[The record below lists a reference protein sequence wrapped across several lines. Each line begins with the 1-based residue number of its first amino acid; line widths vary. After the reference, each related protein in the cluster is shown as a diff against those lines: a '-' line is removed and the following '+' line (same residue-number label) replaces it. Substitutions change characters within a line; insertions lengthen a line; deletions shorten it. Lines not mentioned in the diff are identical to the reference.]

1 MRHLLLIIGVLALAG
16 CGKKDFPET
25 SSTKIQT
32 TSESGADTESQVEIV
47 PITAE
52 EAADIID
59 NAIRKKLK
67 KYTGGLTE
75 ADLKKVSSLDLR
87 PRKEMEVKEPYDF
100 YYTYSELK
108 KIRPV
113 RWGRAGL
120 REVAKLQQLEELYLI
135 SCGKI
140 TDDGA
145 RELAKLQQLSYLR
158 LDGTAVTITGLKQIS
173 KLKNLSSLSLWG
185 SEITD
190 EGLKEVAKLT
200 QLKKLNLNNNEI
212 SDVGLKEIAKLT
224 QLTSLSLESTSYD
237 ITDEGVDELKKAL
250 PNCEMWFGCP

>member
-1 MRHLLLIIGVLALAG
+1 MVG
-16 CGKKDFPET
+16 CGEKDSPDVRET
-25 SSTKIQT
+25 GSAKIQT
-32 TSESGADTESQVEIV
+32 TSKSGADSESKAEIV

-75 ADLKKVSSLDLR
+75 ADLEKVSSLDLR

-108 KIRPV
+108 KTRPV

-120 REVAKLQQLEELYLI
+120 REVAKLQQLEGLYLI

-200 QLKKLNLNNNEI
+200 QLKKLNLRNNYEI
-212 SDVGLKEIAKLT
+212 SNAGLKEIAKFT
-224 QLTSLSLESTSYD
+224 QLISLSTSYPTTESD
-237 ITDEGVDELKKAL
+237 LDELKKAL
-250 PNCEMWFGCP
+250 PNCKMR

>member
-1 MRHLLLIIGVLALAG
+1 MRYLLLIIGVLALAG
-16 CGKKDFPET
+16 CGKKDFSKT
-25 SSTKIQT
+25 GSAKIQT
-32 TSESGADTESQVEIV
+32 TSESGADSESKAEIV

-59 NAIRKKLK
+59 NVIRKKLK
-67 KYTGGLTE
+67 KYTGGITE
-75 ADLKKVSSLDLR
+75 ADLEKVSSLNLR

-108 KIRPV
+108 KTRPV

-135 SCGKI
+135 GCDKI
-140 TDDGA
+140 TDDGT
-145 RELAKLQQLSYLR
+145 RELAKMQQLTALN
-158 LDGTAVTITGLKQIS
+158 LMGTAVTITGLKQIS
-173 KLKNLSSLSLWG
+173 KLKKLSSLNLWG

-200 QLKKLNLNNNEI
+200 QLKK
-212 SDVGLKEIAKLT
+212 T
-224 QLTSLSLESTSYD
+224 
-237 ITDEGVDELKKAL
+237 
-250 PNCEMWFGCP
+250 